1 MKFLLTLVF
10 CSTLALSMAQGP
22 YASAAGQP
30 GSNAIHMDSSLIVDW
45 ASVCTVNR
53 GWVNMAD
60 TSLGK
65 VTVGEDHFATGKSNL
80 YGVVSLGDGGEAVIR
95 FNGLLFDGIGPDF
108 AIFENSFSDNFLELA
123 FVEASSDGKNFYRF
137 PSHSLSD
144 TTQQVGSFGFT
155 EAIMIHNFAGKYRW
169 GFGTPFDL
177 ADLANI
183 PGLDIQR
190 ISHLRVIDV
199 VGSIDSAYVNRDS
212 QGRPI
217 NDPFPTP
224 FPSGGFDLDGV
235 AAIHINSVGLSE
247 DILAS
252 RLRIFP
258 NPTDDIVNIEAN
270 ALHLEEFQLYNY
282 QGKLI
287 QRGAF
292 NGKIDL
298 SALDSGVYLL
308 SFSSEQQLITK
319 RIVKR

>member
-1 MKFLLTLVF
+1 
-10 CSTLALSMAQGP
+10 MAQGP
-22 YASAAGQP
+22 YAPAAGQP

-80 YGVVSLGDGGEAVIR
+80 YGVASLGDGGEAVIR

-155 EAIMIHNFAGKYRW
+155 EATMIHNFAGKYRW

-298 SALDSGVYLL
+298 STLDSGVYLL
-308 SFSSEQQLITK
+308 SFSSEQQFITK